1 MSLSSHSVGYR
12 SINNTVLLIR
22 ELFSL
27 LNMIFP
33 PSAELPVFKTR
44 LTALWNVLHPDHF
57 VVVLIL
63 SVLGALCSYS
73 LTELIGYT
81 SGLWHTCEVNR

>member
-1 MSLSSHSVGYR
+1 MCRLGFRLYLTIGYVFSV
-12 SINNTVLLIR
+12 
-22 ELFSL
+22 
-27 LNMIFP
+27 
-33 PSAELPVFKTR
+33 ELPVFKTR

-57 VVVLIL
+57 VVVLAF

-81 SGLWHTCEVNR
+81 GGLWHTCEVNR